1 MITEWLN
8 SNTIVN
14 EEEYLRVYN
23 TLKITYGLSDEQ
35 INSGRYS
42 STNDTTRQLIE
53 KLLFKLNNY
62 KPTRLNIYKELLK
75 ECVPLSPYARVQTQ
89 ADRKS
94 TRYKEQEREK
104 ERKKIIYT
112 EIDYPGPVS
121 IVSTGY
127 GPDYML

>member
-1 MITEWLN
+1 MIAEWLN

-62 KPTRLNIYKELLK
+62 N
-75 ECVPLSPYARVQTQ
+75 
-89 ADRKS
+89 
-94 TRYKEQEREK
+94 
-104 ERKKIIYT
+104 
-112 EIDYPGPVS
+112 
-121 IVSTGY
+121 
-127 GPDYML
+127 